1 MEFEK
6 LVEKILS
13 EDVVSGGEASA
24 FGPTADQPYGDHSDA
39 RNVFY
44 YSGVMTR
51 KGLRKNKSKKRKKK
65 KS

>member
-1 MEFEK
+1 MEFRKIVEEV
-6 LVEKILS
+6 LVE
-13 EDVVSGGEASA
+13 DVMSGGEASA
-24 FGPTADQPYGDHSDA
+24 FGPAADQPYGDHSDA

>member
-1 MEFEK
+1 MEFKK
-6 LVEKILS
+6 LVEDVLL
-13 EDVVSGGEASA
+13 EDVMSGGEASS

-44 YSGVMTR
+44 YPGVMTR
-51 KGLRKNKSKKRKKK
+51 RGMRKGKSKKRKKK